1 MKAKD
6 IQSADDLRAW
16 LKGLPEE
23 QALRVAPLIA
33 CRAAMRVL
41 PFWARSKQ
49 DDLAAL
55 PVFWCSLSGVAS
67 HENRATIIKFGRRA
81 SQPTAADSSSVAL
94 VAYAAASAAD
104 AAVALAA
111 NAAAAS
117 VGATFVT
124 ASSSSSSS
132 SSASASASLAAI
144 AAVDSAAVTSAVHAA
159 YIADATAVEQGEDLT
174 KLPLLPDGA
183 DPHAEVWENAT
194 PLFQRHPAWSVF
206 KDLYE
211 NALHARPQNWPLLN
225 ELAQKDEAF
234 WTGTDTEVLDRI
246 AGVMEGFAISR
257 AIPFD
262 YTESMG
268 GGRNTAGATRVA
280 AEK

>member
-1 MKAKD
+1 M
-6 IQSADDLRAW
+6 IW
-16 LKGLPEE
+16 LLY
-23 QALRVAPLIA
+23 L
-33 CRAAMRVL
+33 
-41 PFWARSKQ
+41 F
-49 DDLAAL
+49 
-55 PVFWCSLSGVAS
+55 FWCSLSNVAS
-67 HENRATIIKFGRRA
+67 HENRATIRKFGRRA

-124 ASSSSSSS
+124 ASSSSS
-132 SSASASASLAAI
+132 ASASASLAAI
-144 AAVDSAAVTSAVHAA
+144 AAVDSAAVTIAVHAA

-183 DPHAEVWENAT
+183 DPHSEVWENAT

>member
-67 HENRATIIKFGRRA
+67 HENRATIRKFGRRA

-124 ASSSSSSS
+124 ASSSSS
-132 SSASASASLAAI
+132 ASASAPLAAI
-144 AAVDSAAVTSAVHAA
+144 AAVDSAAVTIAVHAA
-159 YIADATAVEQGEDLT
+159 YIADATAVEQGEYLT

-280 AEK
+280 VEK